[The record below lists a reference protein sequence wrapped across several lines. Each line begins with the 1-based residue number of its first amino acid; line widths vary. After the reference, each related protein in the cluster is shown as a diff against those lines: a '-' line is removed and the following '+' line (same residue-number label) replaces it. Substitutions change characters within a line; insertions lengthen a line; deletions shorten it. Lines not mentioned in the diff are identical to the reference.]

1 MKGFRS
7 FDSCNHFETI
17 IPESTVKAQQQ
28 ASADGLNLLVAKGVL
43 SKSPVFYFLFE
54 FVVD

>member
-54 FVVD
+54 FEVG